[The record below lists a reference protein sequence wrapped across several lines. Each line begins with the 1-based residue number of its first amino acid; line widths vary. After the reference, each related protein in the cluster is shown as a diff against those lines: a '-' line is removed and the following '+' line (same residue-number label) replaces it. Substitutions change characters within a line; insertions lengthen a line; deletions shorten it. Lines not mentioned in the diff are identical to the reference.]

1 MHTLHEITFAHAHV
15 LTCQT
20 PAHVRTWQAPAHELT
35 CQTQALI
42 GGTCYT
48 PAQQVLTCTLHS
60 MYLHSKHPNVL
71 PLNTR
76 TCSHNLHMH
85 IHNYT
90 CSLRT
95 TKRVYTLQSTHT
107 YPLVLPIYIQPNLLP
122 FQTSTSWLTLH
133 TPIHDHTAQSTTTHM
148 CSHFT
153 HSHVLTL
160 HTPIC
165 SLVGTSGCWYT
176 VNLN

>member
-1 MHTLHEITFAHAHV
+1 MSSHCIHA
-15 LTCQT
+15 
-20 PAHVRTWQAPAHELT
+20 RAPII
-35 CQTQALI
+35 C
-42 GGTCYT
+42 
-48 PAQQVLTCTLHS
+48 TCT
-60 MYLHSKHPNVL
+60 
-71 PLNTR
+71 
-76 TCSHNLHMH
+76 
-85 IHNYT
+85 YT
-90 CSLRT
+90 CFLRT

-160 HTPIC
+160 HTPIRDHTAQCTTTHMC
-165 SLVGTSGCWYT
+165 SHSTHPHVLTLYMYNHPHVHTQF
-176 VNLN
+176 